1 MLVVIMVDLMEVCV
15 RDSGVII
22 VFIKNKNI
30 ILIHFKTKII
40 VKNNIKKYSKQYQIH
55 LPISKQATW

>member
-1 MLVVIMVDLMEVCV
+1 M
-15 RDSGVII
+15 
-22 VFIKNKNI
+22 KNKNI